1 MRRDSVSAK
10 LAVLAVLAASAT
22 AFVAFRSPN
31 AAKASHVDVEPRA
44 ERPEPAAKPRDLLGR
59 LWFDR
64 LPEKRTDEVTVAL
77 FFSGGIGLFESGSSY
92 RFTFELFEFERRAA
106 DLDLV
111 LLHDKKR
118 AQVKYTVK
126 DCDEKPPFD
135 LCLELEGAPRGPKK
149 LYGFAYDD
157 DEAASIPWARDLR
170 EAGRAMTR
178 GK

>member
-1 MRRDSVSAK
+1 MRRDSLRAK
-10 LAVLAVLAASAT
+10 LTVLAVLAASAT
-22 AFVAFRSPN
+22 AFVALRNP
-31 AAKASHVDVEPRA
+31 AREKASEATKPIDRS
-44 ERPEPAAKPRDLLGR
+44 EPAAKPRDLLGR

-64 LPEKRTDEVTVAL
+64 LPQKRTDEVTVAL

-118 AQVKYTVK
+118 AEVKYTVK

-135 LCLELEGAPRGPKK
+135 LCLELEGSPRGPKK

-170 EAGRAMTR
+170 EAGRAMAR

>member
-1 MRRDSVSAK
+1 MRRDSLRAK
-10 LAVLAVLAASAT
+10 LTVLAVLAASAT
-22 AFVAFRSPN
+22 AFVALRNPTP
-31 AAKASHVDVEPRA
+31 KTEPVAMRGTEHA
-44 ERPEPAAKPRDLLGR
+44 EPSAKPRDLLGR

-64 LPEKRTDEVTVAL
+64 LPQKRTDEVTVAL

-118 AQVKYTVK
+118 AEVKYTVK

-135 LCLELEGAPRGPKK
+135 LCLELDGAPRGPKK

>member
-1 MRRDSVSAK
+1 MD
-10 LAVLAVLAASAT
+10 AT
-22 AFVAFRSPN
+22 KRT
-31 AAKASHVDVEPRA
+31 ERA
-44 ERPEPAAKPRDLLGR
+44 EPAAKPRDLLGR

-64 LPEKRTDEVTVAL
+64 LPQKRTDEVTVAL
-77 FFSGGIGLFESGSSY
+77 FFGGGIGLFESGSSY

-118 AQVKYTVK
+118 AEVKYTVK

-135 LCLELEGAPRGPKK
+135 LCLELEGSPRGPKK

>member
-1 MRRDSVSAK
+1 MRRDSLRAK
-10 LAVLAVLAASAT
+10 LTVLAVLAASAT
-22 AFVAFRSPN
+22 AFVALRSPTPV
-31 AAKASHVDVEPRA
+31 KAPVATQGTEHAEPS
-44 ERPEPAAKPRDLLGR
+44 AKPRDLLGR

-64 LPEKRTDEVTVAL
+64 LPQKRTDEVTVAL

-118 AQVKYTVK
+118 AEVKYTVK

-135 LCLELEGAPRGPKK
+135 LCLELDGAPRGPKK

>member
-10 LAVLAVLAASAT
+10 LAVLAILAASAT
-22 AFVAFRSPN
+22 AFVAFRTPD
-31 AAKASHVDVEPRA
+31 AAKASHVEPTNDRA
-44 ERPEPAAKPRDLLGR
+44 EPAAKPRDLLGR
-59 LWFDR
+59 LWFDK
-64 LPEKRTDEVTVAL
+64 LPKKRTDEVTVAL

-92 RFTFELFEFERRAA
+92 RFTFDLFEFERRSA

-126 DCDEKPPFD
+126 DCDDSPPFD